1 MRTGSIQVCIDE
13 QAYGVYERVGKVLAV
28 VQRENPYG
36 VFEPMALFKLN
47 YNGQC
52 YIIPTHYL
60 RKATAEEKNQDK
72 RNSHYW
78 NNTEQRLNL
87 TKITWERRTRTVH
100 PYINF

>member
-52 YIIPTHYL
+52 YIIPPH
-60 RKATAEEKNQDK
+60 
-72 RNSHYW
+72 
-78 NNTEQRLNL
+78 
-87 TKITWERRTRTVH
+87 
-100 PYINF
+100 